1 MYKFL
6 LGIVLFALF
15 GTPLANANEPVTSD
29 LERLIGA
36 VLGDTPMIDD
46 LRGLT
51 DGIGGRATGS
61 EANLRAVEWGLERFE
76 SAGVLA
82 NKEAFT
88 MPRAWLE
95 VSATGSVSGIAT
107 FPVAVATRPFSTA
120 TPDGG
125 LAAPLVDAGFGT
137 GQDFARLGEAALGA
151 WVLIETPVLDDE
163 AGLAGLFQEY
173 GDAAVIE
180 PRAIGAGA
188 VGIIFM
194 SSRPKGLLYRHNAA
208 LGVANIHPQ
217 LTMEREGAKRAL
229 RLLRGGGAL
238 NFTARIQISGG
249 GSYQAYNVIGEIPG
263 STRADEIV
271 IFGAH
276 LDSHDMGTGALD
288 NGANVAM
295 LIDIARQ
302 ITRLGLKPKR
312 TIRFALWN
320 GEEMGIMGS
329 LGYTRSHRDELDNHI
344 VAAAFDIGTG
354 RITGFFTNG
363 MAALIPP
370 VERYL
375 IPVAGLGPFVH
386 VNAPIVGT
394 DNLDFMLEGVPN
406 LVANQEDANY
416 ASNYHASSDT
426 FDKVDQ
432 SQLRLNAAV
441 AAAIIWGFA
450 NDEGRV
456 PRQSRAE
463 VEALIENTA
472 LGQQLRNMGFWNDW
486 EEGARGRQ

>member
-1 MYKFL
+1 MRPL
-6 LGIVLFALF
+6 LFGIIALALF
-15 GTPLANANEPVTSD
+15 GISSASADDQADGDV
-29 LERLIGA
+29 ERLIA
-36 VLGDTPMIDD
+36 SILGDTPMIDD
-46 LRGLT
+46 LRFLT
-51 DGIGGRATGS
+51 DDIGGRPTGS
-61 EANLRAVEWGLERFE
+61 AANDRAVEWGIERFE
-76 SAGVLA
+76 SAGILA
-82 NKEAFT
+82 KKEAVT

-95 VSATGSVSGIAT
+95 VSATGSVSGSAA
-107 FPVAVATRPFSTA
+107 FPVAVATRPFSTV

-137 GQDFARLGEAALGA
+137 EQDFARLGDAALGA
-151 WVLIETPVLDDE
+151 WVLIETPVLDDQ

-173 GDAAVIE
+173 GESASIE
-180 PRAIGAGA
+180 PRAVASGAA
-188 VGIIFM
+188 GIIFM
-194 SSRPKGLLYRHNAA
+194 SSRPKSLLYRHNSVFGADNQ
-208 LGVANIHPQ
+208 LPQ
-217 LTMEREGAKRAL
+217 LTMAREGAKRAL
-229 RLLRGGGAL
+229 RILRGGAAL

-249 GSYQAYNVIGEIPG
+249 GPYQAYNVIAEIPG

-276 LDSHDMGTGALD
+276 LDAHDMGTGALD

-302 ITRLGLKPKR
+302 ITRLGLKPRR

-329 LGYTRSHRDELDNHI
+329 LGYTRSHRGELDNHI

-363 MAALIPP
+363 MAALVPP

-375 IPVAGLGPFVH
+375 VPVAGLGPFVH

-450 NDEGRV
+450 NDDSRV

-463 VEALIENTA
+463 VEALIENTS
-472 LGQQLRNMGFWNDW
+472 LGQQLRNMGFWEDL
-486 EEGARGRQ
+486 EEGARGHQ